1 MRAGILKETFEIWWN
16 KETVTE
22 FGSKQSKW
30 EKLNTIRCAVKNNG
44 GGRTIEN
51 NEIVYPYT
59 KEFIVRH
66 YVNIAETM
74 RIKYNDKFYRVISIE
89 PNKYYN
95 DKIIIAEQI
104 NE

>member
-1 MRAGILKETFEIWWN
+1 MKAGILKEKFDVYIN
-16 KETVTE
+16 KEVITE
-22 FGSKQSKW
+22 FGNKQSNW
-30 EKLNTIRCAVKNNG
+30 EKLYSVRCAVKNNG

-66 YVNIAETM
+66 YIQLAETY
-74 RIKYNDKFYRVISIE
+74 RLKYNDKFYRIISIE

>member
-1 MRAGILKETFEIWWN
+1 MRAGILKEKFDVYVN
-16 KETVTE
+16 KETTTE
-22 FGSKQSKW
+22 FGNKQSNW
-30 EKLNTIRCAVKNNG
+30 EKLYSVRCAVKNNG

-51 NEIVYPYT
+51 NEIVYPYV

-66 YVNIAETM
+66 YVVIDERM
-74 RIKYNDKFYRVISIE
+74 QIKFNGKNYRVISIE

-95 DKIIIAEQI
+95 DKIIVAEQI